1 MSRAGS
7 SCAWR
12 KSPPPRSFASSTRA
26 GSRRHHVPSDPPLLG
41 GDGLTSAI
49 SAAIVELYREHCGH
63 DRTTVSTYIND
74 NIVLCVL
81 EDILTTSESAL
92 VSQGARRE
100 VIDARVAFQEGAEDE
115 FTAAIERLTGRRV
128 VAFLSANQTHPG
140 IASELFFLEPPA
152 TEADGGG

>member
-1 MSRAGS
+1 MPISEA
-7 SCAWR
+7 
-12 KSPPPRSFASSTRA
+12 
-26 GSRRHHVPSDPPLLG
+26 PLD
-41 GDGLTSAI
+41 GDRLTSAI
-49 SAAIVELYREHCGH
+49 SAAIVELYREYYGH
-63 DRTTVSTYIND
+63 DRATASTYIND
-74 NIVLCVL
+74 NVVVCVL
-81 EDILTTSESAL
+81 EDILTTGESAL

-152 TEADGGG
+152 PETDGGN